1 MSAPTFRHY
10 GALLTSVLLNSAT
23 LVLLKFVA
31 LAELAGENGPTIGQ
45 LLVVL
50 LDPAFILAVVSFLAG
65 VFFWI
70 VALRRLDL
78 SLAYPS
84 VSVSYALIA
93 LVSWRLFGEE
103 IGLSGWLGIVTIM
116 VGVTVMF
123 LPGPSATRKRNV

>member
-1 MSAPTFRHY
+1 MSRPTVRHY
-10 GALLTSVLLNSAT
+10 GALVISVLLNSAT

-31 LAELAGENGPTIGQ
+31 IAELTGESGPTVGQ
-45 LLVVL
+45 LFVVL
-50 LDPAFILAVVSFLAG
+50 LNPAFVLAVASFLAG

-70 VALRRLDL
+70 IALRRLDL

-93 LVSWRLFGEE
+93 LVSWRLFGER

-123 LPGPSATRKRNV
+123 LPGPSPRSQPKA